1 MRSAHLRLAELYRIL
16 NDEQNDALQER
27 LAACLAEEMELIC
40 GVCQERYGDQ
50 GGNSLEALPC
60 SHIFHSKWVCVC
72 VCCFLYVILMFNVIL
87 HSLMLL

>member
-1 MRSAHLRLAELYRIL
+1 MKNNTFFPSVSFLFTILSHAQLIMRSAHLRLAELYRIL
-16 NDEQNDALQER
+16 NDDQNDSLQVR

-60 SHIFHSKWVCVC
+60 SHIFHSK
-72 VCCFLYVILMFNVIL
+72 
-87 HSLMLL
+87 